1 MRWADV
7 AAGDI
12 RAAVPGDAAA
22 IAEVYVET
30 WRAAY
35 AGILPA
41 DALARMSVAS
51 QIRQWRSL
59 LSAGDAALVVTDPDG
74 GPGDGGSGI
83 VGFGG
88 YGPNRERNLPYSGEV
103 YTLYVAPDHQNKGL
117 GRRLLRAMFDELR
130 GDGHD
135 SAIIWVLARN
145 PSRFFYERQG
155 GAKIADRDEFLWGVS
170 VRELGY
176 GWPSLPV
183 GTN

>member
-1 MRWADV
+1 MRRVDV

-12 RAAVPGDAAA
+12 RAANPGDADA
-22 IAEVYVET
+22 IAAVYVET

-35 AGILPA
+35 AGILPT
-41 DALARMSVAS
+41 DALSRMSVAS
-51 QIRQWRSL
+51 QVRQWRSL
-59 LSAGDAALVVTDPDG
+59 LRAGDAALVVTDPNG
-74 GPGDGGSGI
+74 GPGI

-88 YGPNRERNLPYSGEV
+88 YGPNRERKLPYSGEV
-103 YTLYVAPDHQNKGL
+103 YTLYVTPDHQNKGL
-117 GRRLLRAMFDELR
+117 GRRLLHAMFDALR
-130 GDGHD
+130 ADGHD

>member
-7 AAGDI
+7 AAGNI
-12 RAAVPGDAAA
+12 RAAVPADAAA

-74 GPGDGGSGI
+74 GPGI

-88 YGPNRERNLPYSGEV
+88 YGPNRGRNLPYSGEV
-103 YTLYVAPDHQNKGL
+103 YTLYVAPDHQNKGV
-117 GRRLLRAMFDELR
+117 GRRLLCAMFDELR

-135 SAIIWVLARN
+135 SAIIWVLAGN
-145 PSRFFYERQG
+145 PSRFFYERLG
-155 GAKIADRDEFLWGVS
+155 GVKIADRNEFLWGVS

-176 GWPSLPV
+176 GWPNLPE
-183 GTN
+183 GAG

>member
-12 RAAVPGDAAA
+12 RTAVPGDAAA

-41 DALARMSVAS
+41 EALARMSVAS

-59 LSAGDAALVVTDPDG
+59 LNAGDAALVVTDPAG
-74 GPGDGGSGI
+74 GPGI

-103 YTLYVAPDHQNKGL
+103 YTLYVAPDYQNQGL
-117 GRRLLRAMFDELR
+117 GSRLLRAMFDQLR

-135 SAIIWVLARN
+135 SAIIWVLALN

-155 GAKIADRDEFLWGVS
+155 GAKIAERNEFLWGVS

-176 GWPSLPV
+176 GWSSLPE
-183 GTN
+183 TPL

>member
-1 MRWADV
+1 MRMINV

-12 RAAVPGDAAA
+12 RAAVPSDAAA

-35 AGILPA
+35 AGILP
-41 DALARMSVAS
+41 DHALVRMSVAS

-59 LSAGDAALVVTDPDG
+59 LNAGDAALVVTDGAD
-74 GPGDGGSGI
+74 I

-103 YTLYVAPDHQNKGL
+103 YTLYVSPDYQNQGL
-117 GRRLLRAMFDELR
+117 GRRLLRAMFDGLQS
-130 GDGHD
+130 DGHE
-135 SAIIWVLARN
+135 SAIIWVLAQN

-155 GAKIADRDEFLWGVS
+155 GAKIADRNEFLWGVS

-176 GWPSLPV
+176 GWTSF
-183 GTN
+183 G